1 MVLYINIRTCQLPSS
16 RCLHSK
22 GSSMSPSLHTHR
34 GLYQHGLCVVPDDV
48 RYLTTV
54 TKLKFFMAAALIN
67 FRLSHVCSRTNML
80 LTFTGVSACLAV
92 FSLTPYLWLLT
103 ALVSSANVQSLS
115 SNSYNVKNMIC
126 NISLSLSHVVRH
138 QQQTKIG

>member
-1 MVLYINIRTCQLPSS
+1 
-16 RCLHSK
+16 
-22 GSSMSPSLHTHR
+22 MSPSLHTHR

-67 FRLSHVCSRTNML
+67 FRLSCLLEDSLYRSAFFNML

-115 SNSYNVKNMIC
+115 SN
-126 NISLSLSHVVRH
+126 
-138 QQQTKIG
+138 